1 MSDPIF
7 KQMSGIDSM
16 TNLWP
21 GLTSLI
27 SLSMLM
33 AAAVQHCREDLGIA
47 IVSKASMHNRDS
59 EGGFSGVNFLCL
71 DYSGGWRWLDHEHL
85 IDEVALDMAG
95 EQAMHTCCN
104 MYIGQTHPSYII
116 HSSAWHTHLAFDFV
130 QSKFKQI
137 SGILVSLLIFHF
149 CVRFGPVGVIN

>member
-33 AAAVQHCREDLGIA
+33 AAAVQHCGKGLGA

-71 DYSGGWRWLDHEHL
+71 DYSGEWRWLDHEHL

-95 EQAMHTCCN
+95 EQAMRTCCN
-104 MYIGQTHPSYII
+104 MYIGQTYPSYII

-130 QSKFKQI
+130 QSIFNQI
-137 SGILVSLLIFHF
+137 SGILVSLLIFHC
-149 CVRFGPVGVIN
+149 CVRFDPVGVMN